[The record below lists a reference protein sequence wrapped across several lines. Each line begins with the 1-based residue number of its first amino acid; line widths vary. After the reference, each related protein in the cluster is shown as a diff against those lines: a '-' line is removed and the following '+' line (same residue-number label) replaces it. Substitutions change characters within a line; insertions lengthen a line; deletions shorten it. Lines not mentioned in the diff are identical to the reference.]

1 MDEPTVPFGEPELWR
16 VSAFQR
22 ALENATD
29 SSRYN
34 SLSPSLL
41 ADLQRFEHDN
51 GGAEVLEVLAA
62 CLRHSNDLALHL
74 DRDGHVLP
82 ITVFPRQHLFHTP
95 LPLDQLYATRFDS
108 VRLLQVER
116 AMLQPPADPPDEL
129 SAPAAMC
136 HPLGPLLW
144 HLALHGP
151 RYELLPELAGPAVY
165 RIAPDLTLPV
175 PVTGALGAAATR
187 LRQEPMS
194 LRALSAWPGFDA
206 ERAARLLN
214 ALYLQAGLIVSR
226 THPVASNES
235 WFGTTRQ

>member
-1 MDEPTVPFGEPELWR
+1 
-16 VSAFQR
+16 
-22 ALENATD
+22 
-29 SSRYN
+29 
-34 SLSPSLL
+34 
-41 ADLQRFEHDN
+41 
-51 GGAEVLEVLAA
+51 VLEVLAA

-226 THPVASNES
+226 THPGAAADS
-235 WFGTTRQ
+235 WFTTLSNW

>member
-1 MDEPTVPFGEPELWR
+1 VGRQERLALGVKT
-16 VSAFQR
+16 
-22 ALENATD
+22 LENATD

-226 THPVASNES
+226 THPGAAADS
-235 WFGTTRQ
+235 WFTTLSNW